1 MDKKYPQI
9 IGVGHC
15 CQDSICM
22 VEAYPPEDGST
33 HITAIDDSQ
42 GGGAVATAMAAA
54 SRLGVFTGL
63 IANLGDDSTG
73 DKIIKGFEE
82 YGICT
87 GGIRRITGGRSSSS
101 IVMVNPVKGTRTKFP
116 YRDDLPPVA
125 FDEEQTELLRHA
137 RILHLDGTNY
147 NNALHAAE
155 LAKEYGVTVS
165 LDGCSMQEDNEKNR
179 RLASL
184 AHILIMNARYPLR
197 VSERKNLEEAMEY
210 MASLGAGTVISTA
223 GAGGCYAWLDG
234 SMKHFV
240 AFPVRAVDTTG
251 AGDVFHGAF
260 LAAWLE
266 GQSTEAC
273 IRFASAVSA
282 LKCRKPGGRAGI
294 PDRGE
299 AEKFL
304 ERGVF

>member
-1 MDKKYPQI
+1 
-9 IGVGHC
+9 
-15 CQDSICM
+15 
-22 VEAYPPEDGST
+22 
-33 HITAIDDSQ
+33 
-42 GGGAVATAMAAA
+42 
-54 SRLGVFTGL
+54 
-63 IANLGDDSTG
+63 
-73 DKIIKGFEE
+73 
-82 YGICT
+82 
-87 GGIRRITGGRSSSS
+87 
-101 IVMVNPVKGTRTKFP
+101 
-116 YRDDLPPVA
+116 
-125 FDEEQTELLRHA
+125 
-137 RILHLDGTNY
+137 
-147 NNALHAAE
+147 
-155 LAKEYGVTVS
+155 
-165 LDGCSMQEDNEKNR
+165 
-179 RLASL
+179 
-184 AHILIMNARYPLR
+184 
-197 VSERKNLEEAMEY
+197 MEY

-234 SMKHFV
+234 SMKHFA